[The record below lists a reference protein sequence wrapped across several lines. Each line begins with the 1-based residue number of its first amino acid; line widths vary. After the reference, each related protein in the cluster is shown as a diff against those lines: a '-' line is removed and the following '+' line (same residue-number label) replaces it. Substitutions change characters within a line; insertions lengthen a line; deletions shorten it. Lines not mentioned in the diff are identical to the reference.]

1 MDESV
6 GMMMDI
12 PVFGVDL
19 YIWLLLS
26 SGIFYFISAMLIW
39 KPFKQEGNELIHALF
54 AFLIYQSISMIFM
67 GVEMWT
73 MNIFYSNIAALSI
86 FIGSAYMLKFPF
98 SKLSKNTR
106 NIAFMT
112 TILILLGIF
121 VWFMLTEEKQHMLMN
136 FVLWYDLAINGIVV
150 GGSIILF
157 SMMSIDKIK
166 KRKTIAGGAGVISCC
181 VVANAT
187 MITGALTVSAIFQ
200 FLAPLLI
207 IASIKFPKK
216 DPVQDNHNTA
226 NI

>member
-1 MDESV
+1 ME
-6 GMMMDI
+6 MMMMGI

-19 YIWLLLS
+19 YIWLLLA

-73 MNIFYSNIAALSI
+73 MNIFYSNIAALAI

-98 SKLSKNTR
+98 SKLSKSTR
-106 NIAFMT
+106 NISFLT
-112 TILILLGIF
+112 TLVILLGVF
-121 VWFMLTEEKQHMLMN
+121 TWFMLTEERQHMLMS

-157 SMMSIDKIK
+157 SIMSIDKIK
-166 KRKTIAGGAGVISCC
+166 KRKTVAGGAGVISCC

-187 MITGALTVSAIFQ
+187 MITGALTASAIFQ

-216 DPVQDNHNTA
+216 RDAEIDDKTA
-226 NI
+226 II